1 MQSRLRVA
9 FVFYRLRP
17 LHAFKK
23 DLANFTTYTMDILLD
38 ILNEMVKAHPTSNFV
53 NSLHQQYCNRGGLS
67 KKQLEGLHSK
77 ALKTANISQGKL
89 ATLEAIIKK
98 KPTRERAAATISAP
112 LPVKDETVGKKISA
126 ILEKYPQH
134 KRLLFF
140 RLKFDNN
147 ENISAL
153 EIAEIE
159 KFGKLLLK

>member
-1 MQSRLRVA
+1 
-9 FVFYRLRP
+9 
-17 LHAFKK
+17 
-23 DLANFTTYTMDILLD
+23 MDILLD

-77 ALKTANISQGKL
+77 AMKTANISQGKL

-98 KPTRERAAATISAP
+98 KPTRERAAATISTP
-112 LPVKDETVGKKISA
+112 LPVKDLAIGKQIDA

-140 RLKFDNN
+140 KSKFDNN
-147 ENISAL
+147 ENIAAL

-159 KFGKLLLK
+159 RFGKLLLR

>member
-1 MQSRLRVA
+1 
-9 FVFYRLRP
+9 
-17 LHAFKK
+17 
-23 DLANFTTYTMDILLD
+23 MDILLD
-38 ILNEMVKAHPTSNFV
+38 ILNEMVKAHPTSDFV

-77 ALKTANISQGKL
+77 AMKTANISQGKL

-112 LPVKDETVGKKISA
+112 LPTKDEAVGKKIAA

-140 RLKFDNN
+140 KSKFDNN
-147 ENISAL
+147 ENISVL